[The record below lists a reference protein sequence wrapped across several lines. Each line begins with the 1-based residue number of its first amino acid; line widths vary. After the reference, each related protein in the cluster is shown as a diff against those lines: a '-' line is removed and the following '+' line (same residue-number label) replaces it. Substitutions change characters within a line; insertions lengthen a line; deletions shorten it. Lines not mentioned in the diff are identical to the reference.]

1 MTSTTSAQGAAD
13 ALRAFA
19 VIAFV
24 PPDGAGSLFAQPPG
38 VFGGGHVAG
47 PPEGGVVVG
56 SQLVDAHDKVDLLMA
71 EDGGGHPVARAVDV
85 DELASLRHA
94 VDRGDIHIRRH
105 SLSAGVLRRL
115 RTPVPEHPV
124 VSGQLF
130 VKAHLL
136 RRDGAADAHRYAVNG
151 AIQIVRGLLRRGK
164 RTDAEPLGF
173 QIFFDRCKIR
183 HGNCL
188 LIIPSDT
195 RRSPRPARRGR
206 HRRSKTPPGPPHGR
220 SP

>member
-1 MTSTTSAQGAAD
+1 MPVGLSHSTTRAAD

-85 DELASLRHA
+85 DELAGLRQG
-94 VDRGDIHIRRH
+94 VDRGQIDRGGGCVCEAVSQPVAAHH
-105 SLSAGVLRRL
+105 GVALE
-115 RTPVPEHPV
+115 PIEEA
-124 VSGQLF
+124 QL
-130 VKAHLL
+130 LEG
-136 RRDGAADAHRYAVNG
+136 DGAAVPHRFAVQP
-151 AIQIVRGLLRRGK
+151 AVQVVRGLRRRVEAGHIE
-164 RTDAEPLGF
+164 AVGL
-173 QIFFDRCKIR
+173 QIFAY
-183 HGNCL
+183 L
-188 LIIPSDT
+188 LKTGHKQVSF
-195 RRSPRPARRGR
+195 PA
-206 HRRSKTPPGPPHGR
+206 
-220 SP
+220 

>member
-1 MTSTTSAQGAAD
+1 MN
-13 ALRAFA
+13 
-19 VIAFV
+19 
-24 PPDGAGSLFAQPPG
+24 GAGRFPAQPLGILRRSNVPRPPKG
-38 VFGGGHVAG
+38 LLVGGG
-47 PPEGGVVVG
+47 
-56 SQLVDAHDKVDLLMA
+56 QLVPSHDEPDLLVA
-71 EDGGGHPVARAVDV
+71 VQGRRHPVAVAVDV
-85 DELASLRHA
+85 DQFAGLRHA

-195 RRSPRPARRGR
+195 RRSPHPARRGR